1 MDEYSIVMTETKE
14 IGGYFGLECG
24 SAPLY
29 HPKGIYLNLG
39 RSALRYVIRALR
51 IKQMHIPYYTCHT
64 VAAALYAE
72 KCEPLFYEIDE
83 RMLPKEDFP
92 VNDFVLYNNY
102 FGVVGDNVGKL
113 AERYPNLIVDNAQA
127 FYSMPKCRALIFS
140 PRKFFG
146 LPDGGILCGKD
157 MPTLDLPLATSW
169 HDMAHLLKRID
180 ISAQAGYGDFVK
192 SDENMEIAPLMR
204 MSRLTQAL
212 MGNIDYE
219 FAAKRRLANFNYLK
233 QCLPTT
239 FPLALAEDDVPMVY
253 PYIADNPRLR
263 ARLIQEK
270 IYVASYWPGVRNSG
284 SLKEQILPLPIDQR
298 YNEDDMKRIEKAVN
312 S

>member
-24 SAPLY
+24 TAPLY

-51 IKQMHIPYYTCHT
+51 IKRMHIPYYTCHT
-64 VAAALYAE
+64 VAAALREE

-83 RMLPKEDFP
+83 RMLPKEEFP

-102 FGVVGDNVGKL
+102 FGVVGNNVCKL

-127 FYSMPKCRALIFS
+127 FYSVPRCRASIFS

-146 LPDGGILCGKD
+146 LPDGGILCGEGI
-157 MPTLDLPLATSW
+157 PALDLPLATSCD
-169 HDMAHLLKRID
+169 DMAHLLKRID
-180 ISAQAGYGDFVK
+180 INAQAGYGDFVK
-192 SDENMEIAPLMR
+192 SDENMEVAPLMR

-233 QCLPTT
+233 QCLPTA
-239 FPLALAEDDVPMVY
+239 FPIALAEDDVPMVY
-253 PYIADNPRLR
+253 PYITDNPRLR

-270 IYVASYWPGVRNSG
+270 IYVASYWPGVSHCGDLQER
-284 SLKEQILPLPIDQR
+284 ILPLPIDQR
-298 YNEDDMKRIEKAVN
+298 YGEEDMKRIWEVVRL
-312 S
+312 